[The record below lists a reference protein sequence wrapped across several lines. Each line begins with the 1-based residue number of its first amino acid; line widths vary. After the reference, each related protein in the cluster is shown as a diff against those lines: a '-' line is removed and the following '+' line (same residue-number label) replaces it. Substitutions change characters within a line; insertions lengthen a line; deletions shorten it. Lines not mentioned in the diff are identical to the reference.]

1 MLKSLATQGFYATA
15 LARVALVGGVT
26 TQVKE
31 EKGDKMLKASIDELT
46 LVLQASRED
55 KLKIEDDSDWI
66 ELAEFMISDFE
77 QKAQLKSTFGA
88 KIGAN
93 KCPAGYTYGYTYGS
107 HSFYFAVA
115 YNQKAYDM
123 GIIIKFSAEA
133 LHYYLRKTGQEAYE
147 LLQNVKS
154 SSYMMRLSRID
165 FDIDFIDEKFTV
177 NALYEQLKSKKVEVY
192 LQKHQKNKVIFS
204 KKQLHFR
211 GFMKNGKIET
221 IYLNS
226 PKSSVNCRI
235 YNKRLEEI
243 ELHKPD
249 MNYALMHK
257 WVRFEAIFK
266 GEYAHNL
273 TNTLLNIESKHELS
287 DLIIDSWIQKFYFK
301 KVSKETAI
309 YTQKMIDAKKTGN
322 FVLTGQVP
330 KDNDLAQRFDY
341 LLLKSGTISTLYKI
355 KELWGSSALEYA
367 TKYINTYVEDWHE
380 NQGCAEWLKKH
391 ATDTKESFKDFA
403 DFMAGFE

>member
-1 MLKSLATQGFYATA
+1 MGS
-15 LARVALVGGVT
+15 VT
-26 TQVKE
+26 THVKE
-31 EKGDKMLKASIDELT
+31 SGDVMLKASVDELT
-46 LVLQASRED
+46 LVLQASRD
-55 KLKIEDDSDWI
+55 QKMKLESESDWAK
-66 ELAEFMISDFE
+66 LAELMIIDFE
-77 QKAQLKSTFGA
+77 QKAQFTIIFGA
-88 KIGAN
+88 KIRVQN
-93 KCPAGYTYGYTYGS
+93 CPSGYTYGYTYGS

-115 YNQKAYDM
+115 YNQKAYSM
-123 GIIIKFSAEA
+123 GVIIKFSAEA

-147 LLQNVKS
+147 FLQNVRS
-154 SSYMMRLSRID
+154 DAYTMRLSRID
-165 FDIDFIDEKFTV
+165 FDVDFVDEKFTV

-235 YNKRLEEI
+235 YNKQLEEI

-301 KVSKETAI
+301 KVSKKTAI

-330 KDNDLAQRFDY
+330 KDNDLAKRFDY

-367 TKYINTYVEDWHE
+367 TKYINTYVEDWHM

-391 ATDTKESFKDFA
+391 AVDTKESYKNFA
-403 DFMAGFE
+403 DFMTQFE

>member
-1 MLKSLATQGFYATA
+1 
-15 LARVALVGGVT
+15 
-26 TQVKE
+26 
-31 EKGDKMLKASIDELT
+31 MLKASIDELT

-123 GIIIKFSAEA
+123 GVIIKFSAEA

-147 LLQNVKS
+147 FLQAVRS
-154 SSYMMRLSRID
+154 ETYEMRLSRID
-165 FDIDFIDEKFTV
+165 FDVDFIDEKITV
-177 NALYEQLKSKKVEVY
+177 NALYEALKAKKIEVY
-192 LQKHQKNKVIFS
+192 LQKHQQNKVIFS

-211 GFMKNGKIET
+211 GFMKNGKMET

-226 PKSSVNCRI
+226 PRSSVNCRI
-235 YNKRLEEI
+235 YNKQLEEI
-243 ELHKPD
+243 ELRKPN

-257 WVRFEAIFK
+257 WIRFEAVFK
-266 GEYAHNL
+266 NDYAHNL
-273 TNTLLNIESKHELS
+273 TKQLLAINSKDELS
-287 DLIIDSWIQKFYFK
+287 DLILDSWIQKFYFK
-301 KVSKETAI
+301 KVSGETAI
-309 YTQKMIDAKKTGN
+309 YTKKMIDAKKDGN
-322 FVLTGQVP
+322 FVLIGQVQR
-330 KDNDLAQRFDY
+330 DNDLAKRFDY
-341 LLLKSGTISTLYKI
+341 LLLNSGTISTLYKI
-355 KELWGSSALEYA
+355 KMLWGSSALEYA

-391 ATDTKESFKDFA
+391 ATDTKESFPKFA
-403 DFMAGFE
+403 DFMSQFDTKKDLLNGGSTSF

>member
-1 MLKSLATQGFYATA
+1 
-15 LARVALVGGVT
+15 
-26 TQVKE
+26 
-31 EKGDKMLKASIDELT
+31 MLKASIDELT

-123 GIIIKFSAEA
+123 GVIIKFSAEA

-147 LLQNVKS
+147 FLQNVKS
-154 SSYMMRLSRID
+154 DAYTMRLSRID

-192 LQKHQKNKVIFS
+192 LQKHQQNKVIFS

-211 GFMKNGKIET
+211 GFMKNGKMET

-226 PKSSVNCRI
+226 PRSSVNCRI
-235 YNKRLEEI
+235 YNKQLEEI
-243 ELHKPD
+243 ELRKPN

-257 WVRFEAIFK
+257 WIRFEAVFK
-266 GEYAHNL
+266 NDYAHNL
-273 TNTLLNIESKHELS
+273 TKQLLAINSKDELS
-287 DLIIDSWIQKFYFK
+287 DLILDSWIQKFYFK
-301 KVSKETAI
+301 KVSGETAI
-309 YTQKMIDAKKTGN
+309 YTKKMIDAKKDGD
-322 FVLTGQVP
+322 FVLIGQVQR
-330 KDNDLAQRFDY
+330 DNDLAKRFDY
-341 LLLKSGTISTLYKI
+341 LLLNSGTISTLYKI
-355 KELWGSSALEYA
+355 KMLWGSSALEYA
-367 TKYINTYVEDWHE
+367 TKYINTYVEDWKE
-380 NQGCAEWLKKH
+380 NEGCALWLKKH
-391 ATDTKESFKDFA
+391 ADDTKESYENFA
-403 DFMAGFE
+403 DFMSEFE